1 MSASALL
8 VFALI
13 YALAVATPGPGI
25 AAVIA
30 RALGRGARGAPAFIG
45 GFLVGDLLWFSLAA
59 LGLAVLA
66 QRAHTVFVVVRFAG
80 AAYLLYLAWRLWRA
94 QPGSFGARSELPR
107 ESNLQVFLGSL
118 ALTLGNPKTM
128 VFFLAVLPTVV
139 DLAHLSAAAFLLI
152 ALVILIVLPAVL
164 GAYTLFAA
172 RARQRLSQPR
182 TVRWLQRGTGAV
194 LAGAA
199 VAVAARS

>member
-1 MSASALL
+1 MSVYSLL

-13 YALAVATPGPGI
+13 YGLAVATPGPGI

-30 RALGRGARGAPAFIG
+30 RALGRGVHGAPAFIG
-45 GFLVGDLLWFSLAA
+45 GFLAGDLIWFSLAA

-66 QRAHTVFVVVRFAG
+66 QRAHTPFVVVRFVG

-94 QPGSFGARSELPR
+94 PPGTFGARSAAPPEK
-107 ESNLQVFLGSL
+107 NLQIFLGAL

-139 DLAHLSAAAFLLI
+139 DLAHLRPGGFLGIAF
-152 ALVILIVLPAVL
+152 VMVIVLPAVL

-172 RARQRLSQPR
+172 RARARLSQPR

-199 VAVAARS
+199 VAVAIRS